1 MGNIYQERV
10 EALRALM
17 RERGWDAVIV
27 SGSDPHSSEYPAPRW
42 KQVEWLSGFTGEAG
56 DIVVTAAHAG
66 LWTDTRYF
74 IQAVRQLDGTGIVL
88 HKTRV
93 PEQVLIPEWLSGDA
107 LAGKDRCV
115 VVALDGLCQGVSAV
129 SGLKAAFAAAGR
141 TEGSPDED
149 GFRIVSVPD
158 MLESLWEDR
167 PPVPQT
173 PILTLGADLAGEDR
187 WSRIDWLRGEA
198 ARAGC
203 DAVLLTALDEIAW
216 LLNVRGSDIEYNPL
230 VISYLLVT
238 RDSVEW
244 FVKKGG
250 QADAETRDSFQELR
264 DEGVA
269 ILPYDDVVVALAG
282 EIEDGVIEKLAVD
295 PSTLNY
301 NLYNILKTNSVEGT
315 ISEWDSPVAFRKALK
330 NEVEIEGMREI
341 HVEDGAA
348 MERFLYWLETSVG
361 SGGRVS
367 EWDAARRLGEL
378 RAAIP
383 GYRGDSFETI
393 SAYGE
398 GAALPHYI
406 TPRTGAPVLEPR
418 GLYLVDSGGQYMNGT
433 TDITRTV
440 PLGPCTMLEKEDY
453 TLVLKGHIDLAMA
466 VFPRGTAGCQ
476 LDALARG
483 PLWRTRR
490 NFGHGT
496 GHGVGFFL
504 GVHEGPQDIRQNFNR
519 TPILPGM
526 ITSDEPGIYR
536 EGMHGVRHE
545 NLILCVE
552 DGRNGFGDW
561 LRFETLT
568 LCHFDTSAI
577 IVDMLDR
584 EEIEWLN
591 VYNARVCRTLSPL
604 LPPEEAEWLAR
615 KCRAI

>member
-1 MGNIYQERV
+1 MGQIHHERV

-17 RERGWDAVIV
+17 RERGWDAVVI

-56 DIVVTAAHAG
+56 NIVVTASHAG

-74 IQAVRQLDGTGIVL
+74 IQAVRQLDGSGIVL

-93 PEQVLIPEWLSGDA
+93 PEQVLIPEWLAGDA
-107 LAGKDRCV
+107 LADRDRSV
-115 VVALDGLCQGVSAV
+115 VVAVDGLCQGVSAV
-129 SGLKAAFAAAGR
+129 AGLKEAFLAAGR

-158 MLESLWEDR
+158 MLEDLWEDR

-173 PILTLGADLAGEDR
+173 PIITLGAELAGEDR
-187 WSRIDWLRGEA
+187 WSRIGWLRDEA
-198 ARAGC
+198 ASAGC
-203 DAVLLTALDEIAW
+203 DAVLVTALDEIAW
-216 LLNVRGSDIEYNPL
+216 MLNVRGSDIEYNPL

-238 RDSVEW
+238 HDSVEW

-250 QADAETRDSFQELR
+250 QPDEDTRDSFRELL
-264 DEGVA
+264 DEGIAVY
-269 ILPYDDVVVALAG
+269 PYDDVSVALVG
-282 EIEDGVIEKLAVD
+282 EMDDGLINRLAVD
-295 PSTLNY
+295 PATLNY
-301 NLYNILKTNSVEGT
+301 NLYHILKTNSVEG
-315 ISEWDSPVAFRKALK
+315 SVVEWDSPIAFRKALK
-330 NEVEIEGMREI
+330 NPTEIEGMRDI
-341 HVEDGAA
+341 HVEDGLA
-348 MERFLYWLETSVG
+348 MARFLYWLDKSVNGG
-361 SGGRVS
+361 STVD
-367 EWDAARRLGEL
+367 EWDAACKLGSF
-378 RAAIP
+378 RAQIE

-406 TPRTGAPVLEPR
+406 TPREGAPVLEPR

-476 LDALARG
+476 IDALARG
-483 PLWRTRR
+483 PLWRARR

-496 GHGVGFFL
+496 GHGIGYFL

-526 ITSDEPGIYR
+526 ITSNEPGLYR

-545 NLILCVE
+545 NLVLCVE
-552 DGRNGFGDW
+552 DGRNEFGDW

-577 IVDMLDR
+577 IVDLLNHD
-584 EEIEWLN
+584 EIAWLN
-591 VYNARVCRTLSPL
+591 EYNAKVYDTLSPML
-604 LPPEEAEWLAR
+604 SPEEAEWLR
-615 KCRAI
+615 GKCKSI